1 MINNGLPQGLHFKD
15 IKPGDVIE
23 VWWYDAEPKLMLMVV
38 TDNESSHHRR
48 SYKGPVSYRVMSL
61 DCDVS
66 IDGQQVVRHT
76 GRNILQE
83 LANS

>member
-1 MINNGLPQGLHFKD
+1 MINNGLPKGLHFKD
-15 IKPGDVIE
+15 IEQGDILE
-23 VWWYDAEPKLMLMVV
+23 VSFVDAPNMLMIV
-38 TDNESSHHRR
+38 TDNESSYKRR
-48 SYKGPVSYRVMSL
+48 SYKGPVSYRVMGL
-61 DCDVS
+61 NCDIS